1 MADPKGFEPS
11 TSAFGGQRS
20 IQLSY
25 GSSTLS
31 LQKLRRGRKP
41 SAIHA
46 PPLPPLRSPI
56 MTHTPAPGS
65 DQARALLQALYA
77 RMAPEHLF
85 PLWEVL
91 HALVTPTPA
100 SPAQPHLWRYDTA
113 RAHLLRAGDL
123 ITAEQAE
130 RRVLILENPG
140 LPGSS
145 AVTTSL
151 YAGLQLILPG
161 EVAPCHRH
169 TQCALRF
176 VMEGDGAFTA
186 LDGEKAVMRPFDLV
200 LTPNWQWHDH
210 GNASDRPMIWLDGLD
225 IPTVRHFAASFAERL
240 PDGAMAHAET
250 APAGDTAAR
259 YGRNLRPFAGSSAA
273 RRPASLPLFHYPY
286 AEWRE
291 SLAAMA
297 RAGDPDPHLGL
308 FAIEGGE
315 GAIALHDEAQRGL
328 GVAMAGRDLAGKDE
342 LKPCIEAGGDRG
354 AARQA
359 GILEDQNATF
369 GLLGGDEVAR
379 AQQVVARGIVGPA
392 VRLHGGAR
400 HGGDQGVQ
408 HLPERKQVLRRH
420 LGIQG
425 LEQGLGFVGRQAV
438 LHRRNPPGAVIGG

>member
-1 MADPKGFEPS
+1 
-11 TSAFGGQRS
+11 
-20 IQLSY
+20 
-25 GSSTLS
+25 
-31 LQKLRRGRKP
+31 
-41 SAIHA
+41 
-46 PPLPPLRSPI
+46 

-65 DQARALLQALYA
+65 HEARALLQALYA
-77 RMAPEHLF
+77 DMAPQHLF

-100 SPAQPHLWRYDTA
+100 SPTQPHLWRYGDA

-210 GNASDRPMIWLDGLD
+210 GNASGQPMIWLDGLD

-273 RRPASLPLFHYPY
+273 RRPAALPLFHYPY

-291 SLAAMA
+291 SLATMA
-297 RAGDPDPHLGL
+297 RAGDPDPHLGHALEFINPADGGPVMPTIAAHVRLLPQGFRTRPRRATDATVFVVVEGEGHARIAEQEMVLRPRDLFVVPSWSALELEATSDLVL
-308 FAIEGGE
+308 FAYS
-315 GAIALHDEAQRGL
+315 D
-328 GVAMAGRDLAGKDE
+328 
-342 LKPCIEAGGDRG
+342 
-354 AARQA
+354 AA
-359 GILEDQNATF
+359 
-369 GLLGGDEVAR
+369 
-379 AQQVVARGIVGPA
+379 AQQKLGLWREARG
-392 VRLHGGAR
+392 
-400 HGGDQGVQ
+400 
-408 HLPERKQVLRRH
+408 
-420 LGIQG
+420 
-425 LEQGLGFVGRQAV
+425 
-438 LHRRNPPGAVIGG
+438 